1 MYCIDRNASYLK
13 WGHPMTNKPTV
24 TTKGRYQLQY
34 RGNRCLN
41 CEHPLDMSDRYC
53 PNCSQANSTK
63 KLSLKDFFDE
73 FFSSLISYDSK
84 LLKTLSALL
93 LRPGRITRDY
103 IEGKRASYT
112 NPFRFLLSLAIVY
125 FLMLNFSGNLTDLD
139 RFGES
144 ANKPI
149 EMTGPFSFMID
160 SPKVDEIR
168 EGLEQ
173 NQPENGDSIKLNSW
187 NTKSITENHDS
198 IILKDPKAHFQKLD
212 EKGFFE
218 RLGHKSEFFNTLLRK
233 DSVYNFKDVQEK
245 YQIEASFENK
255 KAFNASRSALKVS
268 RRPGTFISSMISK
281 LPFLIFFF
289 LPFFALFIWLMYIRK
304 KYTYTDHLI
313 FSFHNQSLL
322 FILLI
327 ISFLLDTAFDW
338 STNGI
343 FLLIFSIYLYK
354 AMRNFYRQ
362 GRFKTIVKYLFFNT
376 IFIILA
382 TLSIVVFL
390 TGSLITF

>member
-1 MYCIDRNASYLK
+1 
-13 WGHPMTNKPTV
+13 MTNKPTV

-34 RGNRCLN
+34 RGNQCLN

-93 LRPGRITRDY
+93 LRPGSITRDY
-103 IEGKRASYT
+103 IEGKRTSYT

-149 EMTGPFSFMID
+149 EMTGPFSFMLD
-160 SPKVDEIR
+160 SPEVDEIR
-168 EGLEQ
+168 EGIEKGQLQ
-173 NQPENGDSIKLNSW
+173 NGDSLNFSSW
-187 NTKSITENHDS
+187 DTKSITEHNDS
-198 IILKDPKAHFQKLD
+198 LILKDPKGYFLTLD
-212 EKGFFE
+212 KKGFFE
-218 RLGHKSEFFNTLLRK
+218 RLGTKSEFFNTLLRK
-233 DSVYNFKDVQEK
+233 DSVYTFKDVQEK
-245 YQIEASFENK
+245 YQIEPSLENE

-268 RRPGTFISSMISK
+268 RRPGTFISSLISK

-327 ISFLLDTAFDW
+327 ISFLLDTAFGW
-338 STNGI
+338 TTNGI

>member
-1 MYCIDRNASYLK
+1 
-13 WGHPMTNKPTV
+13 MTNKPTV

-34 RGNRCLN
+34 RGNQCLN
-41 CEHPLDMSDRYC
+41 CEHPLDISDRYC

-93 LRPGRITRDY
+93 LRPGRITKDY
-103 IEGKRASYT
+103 IEGKRTSYT

-149 EMTGPFSFMID
+149 EMTGPFSFMLD
-160 SPKVDEIR
+160 SPEVDEIR
-168 EGLEQ
+168 DGLEQ
-173 NQPENGDSIKLNSW
+173 AQLENGDSIKINSW
-187 NTKSITENHDS
+187 NTKAITQQKDS
-198 IILKDPKAHFQKLD
+198 TILTDPKTHFQTLD
-212 EKGFFE
+212 NKDFFE
-218 RLGHKSEFFNTLLRK
+218 RLAHKSEFFNTLLRK
-233 DSVYNFKDVQEK
+233 DSVYTFEDVQEK
-245 YQIEASFENK
+245 YQVASTFENK
-255 KAFNASRSALKVS
+255 KTFNATRSALKVS
-268 RRPGTFISSMISK
+268 KRPGTFISSLISK

-289 LPFFALFIWLMYIRK
+289 LPVFALFIWLMYIRK

-327 ISFLLDTAFDW
+327 ISFLLDTAFGW
-338 STNGI
+338 TTNGI
-343 FLLIFSIYLYK
+343 FLLIFSVYLYK
-354 AMRNFYRQ
+354 SMRNFYRQ

-390 TGSLITF
+390 TGSMITF